1 MASVEALRVEV
12 AYCPRPGETDL
23 VALTL
28 PAGAAVVDALDA
40 SGLLPRHALAAEGLM
55 LGVWGR
61 RCEPASLLR
70 DRDRVEIYRA
80 LIVDPK
86 EARRQRYKGQKPRP
100 KPEPTPKPQP

>member
-1 MASVEALRVEV
+1 MASAERLRVEV

-28 PAGAAVVDALDA
+28 PAGAVVTDALDA
-40 SGLLPRHALAAEGLM
+40 SGLLPRHGLAADALL

-61 RCEPASLLR
+61 RCDPATLLR

-86 EARRQRYKGQKPRP
+86 EARRLRYKRQKPRP
-100 KPEPTPKPQP
+100 KP